1 MDDAHGTEP
10 QEDRLSR
17 LSAASLHTNES
28 LDIDAA
34 LQAEMSS
41 VRFLTGAAAVT
52 LNDAAQVD
60 DPLVLDI
67 DTADV
72 ERLQQASQGEAF
84 FDARTGGWRIS
95 AR

>member
-28 LDIDAA
+28 
-34 LQAEMSS
+34 
-41 VRFLTGAAAVT
+41 
-52 LNDAAQVD
+52 
-60 DPLVLDI
+60 LDI